1 VLDAAL
7 HAIPHDGLSAWDP
20 SLPADRAAYPR
31 RIERARLGEL
41 PIGPAR
47 VEARYLGKDEHGQA
61 RSRVVL
67 FDGSMRACADLVLG
81 EVLLPKGPIGTS
93 PPADRAAFLK
103 GKARPGVALSH
114 LGAEASRLVLRD
126 VAISNW
132 LPGTVERVYRLPPGA
147 DVALEVAARDHVAAQ
162 AGCHPRHVRVR
173 ADHAVALTEPLV
185 RRPIAVERD
194 EEGVTVRGLGGQ
206 LDLSPVRAFWRKLLS
221 GGEGARRPLGAWPG
235 EALHLALIERFMG
248 RLRVA
253 DPDGLAKVRGRS
265 VLFLGNHQVGIESL
279 LFGVAASALVGT
291 PTTTLAKQEH
301 RESWLGRLIEH
312 SFAWPALAQ
321 KPSVIAFFD
330 RSDPA
335 SLPRIIQE
343 LGESMKRP
351 EGQSV
356 MIHVEGTR
364 QTAAGRPVTKM
375 SGVFVDLALTLGA
388 PIVPVRFS
396 RGLPREDVADRLEFP
411 LGLGRQ
417 DYDLGAPILPEE
429 LAALP
434 YKDRTERVMAA
445 LNATG
450 VPHDAEQPCAPD
462 PSLAARAEAW
472 RPRTRSDAHAVIA
485 AVLDERRAELG
496 PELNAVLESLETGG
510 PIEGASEEG
519 LWLAELRA
527 LFG

>member
-1 VLDAAL
+1 
-7 HAIPHDGLSAWDP
+7 
-20 SLPADRAAYPR
+20 
-31 RIERARLGEL
+31 
-41 PIGPAR
+41 
-47 VEARYLGKDEHGQA
+47 
-61 RSRVVL
+61 
-67 FDGSMRACADLVLG
+67 M
-81 EVLLPKGPIGTS
+81 
-93 PPADRAAFLK
+93 
-103 GKARPGVALSH
+103 
-114 LGAEASRLVLRD
+114 
-126 VAISNW
+126 N
-132 LPGTVERVYRLPPGA
+132 
-147 DVALEVAARDHVAAQ
+147 
-162 AGCHPRHVRVR
+162 
-173 ADHAVALTEPLV
+173 
-185 RRPIAVERD
+185 
-194 EEGVTVRGLGGQ
+194 
-206 LDLSPVRAFWRKLLS
+206 
-221 GGEGARRPLGAWPG
+221 
-235 EALHLALIERFMG
+235 
-248 RLRVA
+248 
-253 DPDGLAKVRGRS
+253 
-265 VLFLGNHQVGIESL
+265 
-279 LFGVAASALVGT
+279 
-291 PTTTLAKQEH
+291 
-301 RESWLGRLIEH
+301 
-312 SFAWPALAQ
+312 
-321 KPSVIAFFD
+321 
-330 RSDPA
+330 
-335 SLPRIIQE
+335 
-343 LGESMKRP
+343 
-351 EGQSV
+351 
-356 MIHVEGTR
+356 HVEGTR